1 MIPAAVWALIEIAS
15 IAIAAYE
22 TAEAIWD
29 FYEGAERYKGGIEE
43 AKKALRETIQALE
56 KEIESKVEEKEE
68 VALLLA
74 AAGADP
80 QGPLTRKAQGRGAGD
95 VVINA
100 AIEQKIPF
108 RQVIGLVCDKAAN
121 MPVLDLRKKKGLKIQ
136 DLPKVELHLHI
147 EGTLEPEMVFALA
160 AKHGIKVVED
170 VAQAQGSK
178 VRGRRAGALGDAGA
192 HSFFPTKNIGAYGD
206 GGAITTDDAGLAER
220 LRGLR
225 NYGSKVKYVNVE
237 RGYNSRL
244 DELQAAVL
252 RARLPRLA
260 AQTARRRAIAAEYRR
275 ALPAWL
281 PPVAQVDAGHVYH
294 LFPVRSTERD
304 LLQQHLHA
312 AGIDTL
318 VHYPLAL
325 TEQRAFASPTP
336 APCPVAERAARE
348 VLSLPMRPG
357 LSDADVAAVVEAAHT
372 FQKGRAHA

>member
-1 MIPAAVWALIEIAS
+1 MSTPAVPFLDLRAGDDAVEVRAAIDRVVASGWFVLGPEVEAFEAEFAAASGARFAVGVGNGTDAL
-15 IAIAAYE
+15 
-22 TAEAIWD
+22 T
-29 FYEGAERYKGGIEE
+29 
-43 AKKALRETIQALE
+43 
-56 KEIESKVEEKEE
+56 
-68 VALLLA
+68 LLLRA
-74 AAGADP
+74 ADIGPGDEVIVPALTAAFSAMAVLAAGAQPIFVDLDP
-80 QGPLTRKAQGRGAGD
+80 ARLTLDPGACEAAITPRTRAIMPVHLYGQAADVPALRALADARSLLLVEDCSQAHLATGAG
-95 VVINA
+95 V
-100 AIEQKIPF
+100 
-108 RQVIGLVCDKAAN
+108 
-121 MPVLDLRKKKGLKIQ
+121 PV
-136 DLPKVELHLHI
+136 
-147 EGTLEPEMVFALA
+147 GTSGFGGAFSFYPTKNL
-160 AKHGIKVVED
+160 
-170 VAQAQGSK
+170 
-178 VRGRRAGALGDAGA
+178 GALGD
-192 HSFFPTKNIGAYGD
+192 
-206 GGAITTDDAGLAER
+206 GGAVITNDAAVADR
-220 LRGLR
+220 LRRLR
-225 NYGSKVKYVNVE
+225 NGGQHRRYQHDEPGI
-237 RGYNSRL
+237 NSRL

-357 LSDADVAAVVEAAHT
+357 LSDADVAAVVEATHT
-372 FQKGRAHA
+372 CQKGRAHA

>member
-1 MIPAAVWALIEIAS
+1 MIPAAVWAIIEVAS

-136 DLPKVELHLHI
+136 DLPKVKREL
-147 EGTLEPEMVFALA
+147 LEQLLMKTAEELAGVDLEQFIVVRMKQLA
-160 AKHGIKVVED
+160 ANLMFEFIDNCLEWRSPMKCEVSFGPMPDFADHPL
-170 VAQAQGSK
+170 APGSATRLLRK
-178 VRGRRAGALGDAGA
+178 GRVNPFYPAPHRG
-192 HSFFPTKNIGAYGD
+192 
-206 GGAITTDDAGLAER
+206 E
-220 LRGLR
+220 
-225 NYGSKVKYVNVE
+225 GS
-237 RGYNSRL
+237 
-244 DELQAAVL
+244 
-252 RARLPRLA
+252 
-260 AQTARRRAIAAEYRR
+260 IAAD
-275 ALPAWL
+275 L
-281 PPVAQVDAGHVYH
+281 VI
-294 LFPVRSTERD
+294 TER
-304 LLQQHLHA
+304 
-312 AGIDTL
+312 
-318 VHYPLAL
+318 
-325 TEQRAFASPTP
+325 RKK
-336 APCPVAERAARE
+336 R
-348 VLSLPMRPG
+348 
-357 LSDADVAAVVEAAHT
+357 
-372 FQKGRAHA
+372 